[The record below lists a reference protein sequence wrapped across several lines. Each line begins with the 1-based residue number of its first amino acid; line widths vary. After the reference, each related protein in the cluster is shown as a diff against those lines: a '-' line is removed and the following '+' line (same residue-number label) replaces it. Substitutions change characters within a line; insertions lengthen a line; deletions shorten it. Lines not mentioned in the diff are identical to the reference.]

1 MRFSIG
7 LLAIFLGM
15 TVCSAARA
23 QDPMS
28 YDPTF
33 YDYYDYYN
41 PTNPHSP
48 WARYLYEV
56 RLKKQ
61 KQQTV
66 LVKMENFAKGVGSGV
81 ATGVYRVVTV
91 AQSLNNPNNSIPS
104 ITTGPG
110 SPLQQ
115 TGSLSGT
122 TADAMKPTPT
132 PAPLF
137 VNPTSA
143 KSSIFGNLFGPP
155 TASGAV
161 LGKQP

>member
-7 LLAIFLGM
+7 LLAILLGM
-15 TVCSAARA
+15 TVCSAAKA
-23 QDPMS
+23 QDPVT

-41 PTNPHSP
+41 PTNPYSP
-48 WARYLYEV
+48 WARHLYEL

-66 LVKMENFAKGVGSGV
+66 LVKMENFAKEVGSGV
-81 ATGVYRVVTV
+81 ATGVYRVATV
-91 AQSLNNPNNSIPS
+91 AQALNDPNNSIPRIS
-104 ITTGPG
+104 TGPG

-115 TGSLSGT
+115 PGSLSGT
-122 TADAMKPTPT
+122 AADAMKPTPT
-132 PAPLF
+132 SAPLF
-137 VNPTSA
+137 VTPTSA
-143 KSSIFGNLFGPP
+143 KQSMFGNLFGPP

>member
-7 LLAIFLGM
+7 LLAIVLGM
-15 TVCSAARA
+15 TICSAARA
-23 QDPMS
+23 QDPMT

-41 PTNPHSP
+41 PANPHSP
-48 WARYLYEV
+48 WARYLYEQ

-61 KQQTV
+61 KEQTV

-91 AQSLNNPNNSIPS
+91 AQAINNPNNSIPN

-115 TGSLSGT
+115 PGSLSGT
-122 TADAMKPTPT
+122 ATDAMKPTPT

-143 KSSIFGNLFGPP
+143 KNSLFGNLFGPP